1 MSSYAQGMPVWAH
14 QDKRY
19 IYAMLLAVIFQVKLV
34 KLMGFD
40 QQTNNSIRN
49 NTHYSKLI
57 PWKRLTHDW
66 VKVPN
71 STDLFVYSAYREWN
85 QIRIIGTCLQE
96 KSTENP
102 LFCNMW
108 HYDVEEI
115 MKISTTRAR
124 HVIIP
129 DNLGKR

>member
-1 MSSYAQGMPVWAH
+1 MTFFTRYAGLGYSLN
-14 QDKRY
+14 RY
-19 IYAMLLAVIFQVKLV
+19 IYAMILAIIFQVKLV

-40 QQTNNSIRN
+40 LQTNNSIRDH
-49 NTHYSKLI
+49 THNSKLL

-71 STDLFVYSAYREWN
+71 STDLFVYSAYKEWN
-85 QIRIIGTCLQE
+85 QIRIIGTCLQ
-96 KSTENP
+96 KQSTENP

-108 HYDVEEI
+108 YYDVKEM

-129 DNLGKR
+129 DTIGKR